1 MAKIIL
7 CAMEEE
13 ANNIKCPDAM
23 IIVTGIGASNVIKA
37 IAQADIKPT
46 DNVINVGYAGSSC
59 FNVGEVLSVGMVQLI
74 NDNYDNKTYYLNN
87 LTPAVANCY
96 TANTFIENGNYQLV
110 DMELFYLM
118 CFGFQDLKSL
128 KIVSDNLNYNEFKR
142 GKFERSW
149 NKVNKI
155 LEDL

>member
-1 MAKIIL
+1 
-7 CAMEEE
+7 MEEE
-13 ANNIKCPDAM
+13 ASNIKCSGANV
-23 IIVTGIGASNVIKA
+23 IVTGVGASNIIKVIT
-37 IAQADIKPT
+37 QTDIRPT

-74 NDNYDNKTYYLNN
+74 NDNYDNTSYYLNN
-87 LTPAVANCY
+87 LTSAVANCY

-128 KIVSDNLNYNEFKR
+128 KIVSDNLNYKEFKR
-142 GKFERSW
+142 GKFTRSW